1 MPAAVDRMPGENIDM
16 RSQSEDTDP
25 KTELKQIE
33 LLRSATV
40 ARRTALAF
48 SLSETVIGL
57 ARRAIQRAN
66 PQLSPREALV
76 RFVALHYGPEL
87 AERLDRDLR
96 QRSQ

>member
-1 MPAAVDRMPGENIDM
+1 M

-25 KTELKQIE
+25 KAELKQIE
-33 LLRSATV
+33 LLRGATV

-57 ARRAIQRAN
+57 ARRAIRRAN
-66 PQLSPREALV
+66 PQLSPQEALV
-76 RFVALHYGPEL
+76 RFVALHYDPEL
-87 AERLDRDLR
+87 AGRLNMDLQ